1 MSEEILYLVA
11 FNKQTKKWRSADD
24 LLGLLVNSVE
34 GEGPVR
40 VINEKTSTVGFR
52 EIEGG
57 LEKDIDYDNTILL
70 SAFIRDVNGQER

>member
-52 EIEGG
+52 EIEDG